1 MNNNELNNRVIENL
15 KSRIAIS
22 KFEMEEKQMKIKK
35 KRIICFVTIFVVIFT
50 SGLVTVNAMTN
61 NGLVNA
67 IKSIFDKE
75 NITVNYGERV
85 HPVTKEKIKHN
96 GVDLKGEIGDPVTV
110 IESGEV
116 VEVEFDE
123 VYGNYIKVKHEM
135 NGEII
140 YSKYGHLSK
149 FDVIVGDRVNKGEK
163 IGEVGTTGMATGP
176 HLHFEIQ
183 NVNGECVDV
192 NKMFE

>member
-22 KFEMEEKQMKIKK
+22 KFEMEEKQVIIKR

-85 HPVTKEKIKHN
+85 HPVTNKKINHS
-96 GVDLKGEIGDPVTV
+96 GVDLKGEVGDPVTV

-116 VEVEFDE
+116 VEAEFDE

-149 FDVIVGDRVNKGEK
+149 IDVEVGDLVNSRDK
-163 IGEVGTTGMATGP
+163 IGEVGATGMATGP

-183 NVNGECVDV
+183 NVNGESIDV

>member
-15 KSRIAIS
+15 RSRIAIS
-22 KFEMEEKQMKIKK
+22 KFEMEEKQMIIKR

-75 NITVNYGERV
+75 NITANYGERV
-85 HPVTKEKIKHN
+85 HPVTKKKINHS
-96 GVDLKGEIGDPVTV
+96 GVDLKGEVGDPVTV

-116 VEVEFDE
+116 IEAEFDE

-149 FDVIVGDRVNKGEK
+149 IDVEVGDLVNSRDK
-163 IGEVGTTGMATGP
+163 IGEVGATGMATGP

-183 NVNGECVDV
+183 NVNGESVDV